1 MDGLLGGLAFLG
13 SGAYW
18 AAFLTAVA
26 MAALAG
32 ILPGLSAG
40 LLMAI
45 AIPFIVFNVQDPVIG
60 IVMLATIT
68 GVEEMLDVLPIVALG
83 HPGGGQVTFIE
94 ARPLVAKGY
103 AARVL
108 GFIYMVSAIGGI
120 VGAIALLLVIPIIKP
135 FILQFSFAEIGVIG
149 LFGVAMVGA
158 LSRGAMVKGIMSAAF
173 GMLLAT
179 IGLSV
184 FTGETRYTFGSL
196 QLREG
201 LPIIAT
207 AIGLFALPEMFDLM
221 MTRKPLAN
229 VNATVRRREVLR
241 GAWLALK
248 FWKLI
253 LRHSILGVFLGAIPG
268 IGARVV
274 SWLSYGVGISL
285 SKNQQHFGKGS
296 YKGLVFSESVQSSKE
311 GGQAIPT
318 LALGLPGGQSWVF
331 VMVAMIAYGVSPG
344 PQVLTQHGDMVTLI
358 VISLVLGNAML
369 AVVGM
374 LWSERL
380 AKLTRVPYPL
390 LGSVIIPL
398 TLLAAFLETRHWTAI
413 PIVLGFAVLGLL
425 MKQFKWPRPPL
436 MLGFILGSIIEEN
449 LLSAISLHGIT
460 GVLQRPLTLGLLLM
474 SIIIAVFF
482 ARLAARST
490 PGAALPQSAGA
501 AVNEEVAVAPVEHR
515 WRWKTWQNL
524 FPLFFILVA
533 GAFVWEA
540 THFRPKAASF
550 PIFLGCTVMVL
561 AALQIVQNGRKGARV
576 GQVLD
581 LGMVSEGIE
590 GRKRSAAILL
600 GLIALFILLSMTIGM
615 EWGAIIVATVSPA
628 TMMTGKRPW
637 AWGLLTGG
645 LIALFAFVVFDEM
658 MDVIWPEP
666 ILWEWLQHA
675 FS

>member
-1 MDGLLGGLAFLG
+1 MDGLLAGLAFLG
-13 SGAYW
+13 NGEYW
-18 AAFLTAVA
+18 IAFLTAVA
-26 MAALAG
+26 MAAVAG
-32 ILPGLSAG
+32 ILPGISAG

-45 AIPFIVFNVQDPVIG
+45 AIPFIVFNIQDPVIG

-108 GFIYMVSAIGGI
+108 GFVYMVSAIGGI
-120 VGAIALLLVIPIIKP
+120 TGAIALLLVIPVIKP
-135 FILQFSFAEIGVIG
+135 LILQFSFAEIGVIG

-158 LSRGAMVKGIMSAAF
+158 LSRGAMTKGIMSAAF
-173 GMLLAT
+173 GMLLST
-179 IGLSV
+179 VGLSV
-184 FTGETRYTFGSL
+184 FTGETRYTFGML

-221 MTRKPLAN
+221 MTRAPLAN
-229 VNATVRRREVLR
+229 LQAVVRRREVLK
-241 GAWLALK
+241 GARLGLK
-248 FWKLI
+248 YWKLI

-285 SKNQQHFGKGS
+285 SKNKHHFGKGS

-344 PQVLTQHGDMVTLI
+344 PQVLSQHGDLITLI

-369 AVVGM
+369 AVIGM

-390 LGSVIIPL
+390 LGSIIIPL
-398 TLLAAFLETRHWTAI
+398 TLLAAFLETRDWTAI

-436 MLGFILGSIIEEN
+436 MLGFILGSLIEEN
-449 LLSAISLHGIT
+449 LLSALSLYGIG
-460 GVLQRPLTLGLLLM
+460 GVLQRPLTIGLLIM
-474 SIIIAVFF
+474 SVVIAVFF
-482 ARLAARST
+482 ARLAANS
-490 PGAALPQSAGA
+490 
-501 AVNEEVAVAPVEHR
+501 
-515 WRWKTWQNL
+515 
-524 FPLFFILVA
+524 
-533 GAFVWEA
+533 
-540 THFRPKAASF
+540 
-550 PIFLGCTVMVL
+550 
-561 AALQIVQNGRKGARV
+561 
-576 GQVLD
+576 
-581 LGMVSEGIE
+581 
-590 GRKRSAAILL
+590 
-600 GLIALFILLSMTIGM
+600 
-615 EWGAIIVATVSPA
+615 
-628 TMMTGKRPW
+628 
-637 AWGLLTGG
+637 
-645 LIALFAFVVFDEM
+645 
-658 MDVIWPEP
+658 
-666 ILWEWLQHA
+666 
-675 FS
+675 